1 MWSMAERAEDAA
13 LGASTAAQVRE
24 KEHRLWP
31 EDGRRRAPVGVCVC
45 VYLRVCMYVI

>member
-31 EDGRRRAPVGVCVC
+31 EDGRRRAPVGVCV
-45 VYLRVCMYVI
+45 YLRVCMYVI